1 MTAAA
6 DESRDYLARALT
18 TCREVFFPRAAGL
31 IDDQAL
37 AAQFQPILAALV
49 VSAAIDELRREVA
62 E

>member
-18 TCREVFFPRAAGL
+18 TCREVFFPRAAGR
-31 IDDQAL
+31 IDDL
-37 AAQFQPILAALV
+37 AISDRFPQIVAGLIVA
-49 VSAAIDELRREVA
+49 SAVEALRREVA